1 VVSREEIGDS
11 GVYRAFNLLM
21 DGFYE
26 FPAGISATNGGSK
39 SNMQSGK
46 VYFLNSGCAG
56 TTGSLERAGEPCY
69 NDAPPTIPGY
79 VRKPMLFST
88 STTTGYLYSYRGDV
102 TGLPGLSANT
112 PLDYLLIQDLG
123 SCGAAADLNFGVR
136 NASGSAGGTRVMTFD
151 GTTLGNVRVGPA
163 TFTSTST
170 GAGATLSVLGPI
182 LAGDRIATE
191 GSVIIASRYDGPYP
205 ETANVFG
212 TQYSSG
218 NTVLATGVRGKTG
231 ASGYELTTN
240 QNWHRSLFELGE
252 LNSRPGFYFGGYS
265 LGATNGSIG
274 SNVPITEYFKVIGGN
289 ASVGTCASIGGSP
302 QPAFVIQGS
311 SPGLAGQILFREVG
325 ANAWRLSAPRGA
337 NERFV
342 VTDAWN
348 GATAMVIAPHVTS
361 GSSGCFV
368 GIGTDAPVTKLHV
381 MGEMSRTGSASSG
394 LLVLSGVSLGG
405 VQLQLGVTTGASAGV
420 WIEGWNPGV
429 GGATLTLQPTGSPVI
444 VGGNMSL
451 PNGSLSLPNGSLG
464 IGVTGSIS
472 HPLTVRSTSSSG
484 GVIARF
490 EHILSSDPSAG
501 TLTEVGLPVWNG
513 TSGLRIR
520 QHLGSADS
528 YNSVISTGQ
537 SNASLIFARSVSN
550 VVTEAMRING
560 SNGRVGIGTTSPG
573 ASLDVYGNICNR
585 NAAFNVT
592 YTGTPSAAAANTEL
606 VWNSEGLDVTDSFN
620 TTNGRFTAPYAGR
633 YSFAC
638 NIMFYVTGAANRVY
652 GYWYFAKNGNKFS
665 RFYHSA
671 NTGSSNYI
679 NYDTVSGNMIMDLA
693 AGDYVSVFYF
703 GSPYAEGYANFSGHF
718 IG

>member
-240 QNWHRSLFELGE
+240 QNWHRSLFELGS
-252 LNSRPGFYFGGYS
+252 LDSRPGFYFGGYS

-348 GATAMVIAPHVTS
+348 GATAMVIAPHVTT
-361 GSSGCFV
+361 GASGCFV

-381 MGEMSRTGSASSG
+381 LGEYENPGLANKGAINISG
-394 LLVLSGVSLGG
+394 FSLGG
-405 VQLQLGVTTGASAGV
+405 RQLQLGVSGGAAGA
-420 WIEGWNPGV
+420 WIQGWNPGL
-429 GGATLTLQPTGSPVI
+429 GTAILTLQPTGGELIAGGTLRVKGPLLVEGSSTIYNQFNVYPNGIPGTTVGLRVYEDADSLGFLRFRTASSDQKGFMFSDDGDTSILCVDVLKRAVGVAIANPGATLDVNGVI
-444 VGGNMSL
+444 RAVGGIRF
-451 PNGSLSLPNGSLG
+451 GSD
-464 IGVTGSIS
+464 T
-472 HPLTVRSTSSSG
+472 
-484 GVIARF
+484 
-490 EHILSSDPSAG
+490 
-501 TLTEVGLPVWNG
+501 
-513 TSGLRIR
+513 
-520 QHLGSADS
+520 
-528 YNSVISTGQ
+528 
-537 SNASLIFARSVSN
+537 
-550 VVTEAMRING
+550 
-560 SNGRVGIGTTSPG
+560 
-573 ASLDVYGNICNR
+573 
-585 NAAFNVT
+585 
-592 YTGTPSAAAANTEL
+592 AAANTLSDYE
-606 VWNSEGLDVTDSFN
+606 EGTWTPTFSSGMTVTPASGGSINASYVKIGKVVTLNLTFENVTIANPAAATPIGGLPYTVSKRCCSAIMHHSMFNETSPVFFLEAGAKTAYVYKNVAGAAGVGAAWAGVAALSRGGVYFN
-620 TTNGRFTAPYAGR
+620 TVIT
-633 YSFAC
+633 
-638 NIMFYVTGAANRVY
+638 
-652 GYWYFAKNGNKFS
+652 
-665 RFYHSA
+665 
-671 NTGSSNYI
+671 YI
-679 NYDTVSGNMIMDLA
+679 TSD
-693 AGDYVSVFYF
+693 
-703 GSPYAEGYANFSGHF
+703 
-718 IG
+718 